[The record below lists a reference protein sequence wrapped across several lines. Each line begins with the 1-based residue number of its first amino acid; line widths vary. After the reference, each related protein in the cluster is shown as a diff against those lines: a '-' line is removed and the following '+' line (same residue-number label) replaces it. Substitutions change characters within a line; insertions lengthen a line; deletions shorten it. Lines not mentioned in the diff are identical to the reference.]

1 MNWYIKKFSELS
13 TNELYK
19 ILQERVNIFVVEQN
33 CPYPEIDGKDLESYH
48 LFVEKDDR
56 VIAYTRLL
64 PAGLAYQQASIGR
77 VLVIESF
84 RNTGLGKDI
93 MEKSIEFLTD
103 QLQEKEI
110 KIQAQEYALKFYESF
125 DFKAVSDVYPED
137 DIPHVD
143 MVRKS
148 DDTQINNC

>member
-1 MNWYIKKFSELS
+1 MNWYIKRFSELS

-48 LFVEKDDR
+48 LFVEKGDR

-77 VLVIESF
+77 VLVVESF

-125 DFKAVSDVYPED
+125 GFKAVSDVYPED

-148 DDTQINNC
+148 EDTVC